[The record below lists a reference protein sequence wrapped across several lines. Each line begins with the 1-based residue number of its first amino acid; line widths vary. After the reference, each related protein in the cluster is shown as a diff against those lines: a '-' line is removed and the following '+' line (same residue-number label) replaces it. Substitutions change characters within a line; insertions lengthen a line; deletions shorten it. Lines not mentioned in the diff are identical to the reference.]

1 MDKQDSLKSRVW
13 RSWLALALWP
23 SLGERVSAQAGEP
36 ELNDDDFLPIESRG
50 YPPIEADGYFQL
62 NATAGNPLPI
72 QLSLHT
78 LDRVVRELAPF
89 LGGNCPISVIYN
101 KPTQIAQPA
110 EVVQATLATIRSV
123 PGYAPHTRSAFILV
137 G

>member
-1 MDKQDSLKSRVW
+1 MDRQNSLRSRVW
-13 RSWLALALWP
+13 RSWLTLAPWP
-23 SLGERVSAQAGEP
+23 RPGARVSAQAGGLEP
-36 ELNDDDFLPIESRG
+36 NDDHSLPIESRE

-62 NATAGNPLPI
+62 NARGGNPLPI

-101 KPTQIAQPA
+101 KPAQVAQPA
-110 EVVQATLATIRSV
+110 EVVQATLSTIRSV
-123 PGYAPHTRSAFILV
+123 PGYPPHTRSAFILV

>member
-1 MDKQDSLKSRVW
+1 MNRQDSLRNRIW
-13 RSWLALALWP
+13 RSWLALAPWP
-23 SLGERVSAQAGEP
+23 RLGARVSAQAGEP
-36 ELNDDDFLPIESRG
+36 ELNDDDSLPIESRG

-62 NATAGNPLPI
+62 NSTAGNPLPI

-89 LGGNCPISVIYN
+89 LGGNCPICVIYD
-101 KPTQIAQPA
+101 KPAQIAPPA

-123 PGYAPHTRSAFILV
+123 PGYAPHIRSAFILV